1 MRSRR
6 GLISAPCLCAGVH
19 TVRICS
25 RYSCVV
31 RPSHGYVGPTPMRV
45 ASRAPVA
52 NSMLAAL
59 PRKQYQRMLTGL
71 ESVALT
77 FGEVLHEPGERIRHV
92 YFPNDSLVSLL
103 TVVEGHLALEVG
115 MVGSEGMV
123 GVPVYLGTDVSPVR
137 ALVQGAGA
145 AMRMKSAR
153 FSEEIRRSPQLQQE
167 VGRYTRALMAQITQT
182 AACNRFHV
190 VEARLARWLLMT
202 RDRVRSD
209 DFRLTHAFLGH
220 MLGVRRVGVT
230 MAARA
235 LQKRKLIA
243 YTRGNIR
250 ILDRR
255 GLERAACSC
264 YGLVKDMNGSVRR

>member
-1 MRSRR
+1 
-6 GLISAPCLCAGVH
+6 
-19 TVRICS
+19 
-25 RYSCVV
+25 
-31 RPSHGYVGPTPMRV
+31 
-45 ASRAPVA
+45 
-52 NSMLAAL
+52 MLAAL
-59 PRKQYQRMLTGL
+59 PRKQYQRLLTGL

-92 YFPNDSLVSLL
+92 YFPGDSLVSLL

-123 GVPVYLGTDVSPVR
+123 GVPLSLGTDISPVR
-137 ALVQGAGA
+137 ALVQGAGT

-153 FSEEIRRSPQLQQE
+153 FSDEIRKSPQLRQE
-167 VGRYTRALMAQITQT
+167 ISRYTRALMAQITQT

-202 RDRVRSD
+202 RDRVRLD
-209 DFRLTHAFLGH
+209 EFRLTHAFLGH

-230 MAARA
+230 TAARA

-243 YTRGNIR
+243 YDRGKIT

-264 YGLVKDMNGSVRR
+264 YEVVRDMNTSPGG